1 MKLGRSIRISFDVN
15 SALAFLWEVKMPLL
29 GFLFLSLLQG
39 VPFFVSSALLANED
53 QRIIIQNALNVSH
66 LTGRP
71 ILAVAGSNS

>member
-15 SALAFLWEVKMPLL
+15 SALAFLREVKMPLL

-53 QRIIIQNALNVSH
+53 QRIIIQNALNVSR